1 MAITVNEAST
11 VLKVAVRDAIRRR
24 WMLFLIQG
32 ATLVAA
38 GLVALIFPAFNY
50 GSLLELLGLLLI
62 ISAIASAVSLV
73 GVGKVPFFWMQ
84 IASVILDVVVGWI
97 LLTRADTGLGAVTML
112 MMVLFLTE
120 GVLGVTFAM
129 MIRPMKDWYW
139 MLASGFVSILAALG
153 VVYSLPE
160 TPIWMLSLLLAA
172 HLISTGGAI
181 GALAWRARSDPATG

>member
-24 WMLFLIQG
+24 WVLFLIQG
-32 ATLVAA
+32 GTLVAA
-38 GLVALIFPAFNY
+38 GLVALVFPAFNY

-62 ISAIASAVSLV
+62 VSAIASGISLI

-139 MLASGFVSILAALG
+139 MLASGLVSILAALG

-181 GALAWRARSDPATG
+181 AALAWRAKADPATM

>member
-24 WMLFLIQG
+24 WVLFLIQG

-181 GALAWRARSDPATG
+181 GALAWRARSDPATE

>member
-1 MAITVNEAST
+1 MAVTVNEASA

-24 WMLFLIQG
+24 WVLFLIQG

-38 GLVALIFPAFNY
+38 GVVALVFPAFNY

-62 ISAIASAVSLV
+62 ISAIASGISLI

-181 GALAWRARSDPATG
+181 GALAWRARSDPQTE

>member
-24 WMLFLIQG
+24 WLLFLIQG